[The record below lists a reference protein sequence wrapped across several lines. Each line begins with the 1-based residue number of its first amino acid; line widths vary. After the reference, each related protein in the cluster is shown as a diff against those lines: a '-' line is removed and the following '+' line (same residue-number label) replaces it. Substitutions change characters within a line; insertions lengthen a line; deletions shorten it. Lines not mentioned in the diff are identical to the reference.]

1 MLEFMRH
8 SDFDFTHKAVIGL
21 SGRSLGPLVPA
32 HEMRLTVIRGG
43 LHVAG
48 RSDGM
53 SLLVLPQQFPH
64 YLKPC
69 DPNVNLIR
77 ADFLLTGMI
86 FFRKC
91 QHRHSV
97 RLRHL
102 FAGMPP
108 MRSGRRQGPRYDRIG
123 SFGAGAEHIDGA

>member
-53 SLLVLPQQFPH
+53 LLLVLPQ
-64 YLKPC
+64 
-69 DPNVNLIR
+69 
-77 ADFLLTGMI
+77 
-86 FFRKC
+86 
-91 QHRHSV
+91 
-97 RLRHL
+97 
-102 FAGMPP
+102 
-108 MRSGRRQGPRYDRIG
+108 
-123 SFGAGAEHIDGA
+123 